1 MSKLACC
8 LSAIAALVIGVVT
21 PAHAQAPAQAAA
33 GTHPTG
39 TILTP
44 TWDASL
50 GYQLLHVPDQ
60 TFPFGL
66 NVDGARNF
74 GPWSIAAEVGWAF
87 DSSDDVDTHVFN
99 VGGGPRWTARS
110 IGPVWPFAQVFAGF
124 VHSRVSTDFAGLDI
138 SDSTTR
144 FMLQPGAGAVFL
156 AGDGWGI
163 VGQVDYRRVFLD
175 EDEDGESGENDFRVF
190 VGVRVILD

>member
-8 LSAIAALVIGVVT
+8 LSVIAALVAGAVT

-33 GTHPTG
+33 GVHPTG

-74 GPWSIAAEVGWAF
+74 GPWSIAAEAGWAF
-87 DSSDDVDTHVFN
+87 DSSDDVDTHAFN

-110 IGPVWPFAQVFAGF
+110 TGPVWPFVQVFAGF
-124 VHSRVSTDFAGLDI
+124 VHSRVSTEFAGIDV

-144 FMLQPGAGAVFL
+144 FMLQPGAGAVFIG
-156 AGDGWGI
+156 GDGWGI
-163 VGQVDYRRVFLD
+163 VGQADYRRVFLD
-175 EDEDGESGENDFRVF
+175 EEEDGESGENDFRVF
-190 VGVRVILD
+190 VGLRVILD